1 LKKRASLPSDR
12 IGLVVGKF
20 APLHR
25 GHQLLI
31 ERALGC
37 VGKLV
42 IAVYE
47 TPDLRIDLDLRA
59 RWLRELYRGAH
70 VLELDDPIDPEG
82 DPDTVSRLY
91 AEHFRSH
98 YSGSITHVFSS
109 EEYGGRL
116 ARHLGARHV
125 MVDPQRWEVP
135 ISGTLVRSD
144 PYRYREFFDPLVYRS
159 LVLKVCFAGAE
170 STGKTTLAQACA
182 RRFDTVWMP
191 EHGREVW
198 EAKGRS
204 LTADDFVEIA
214 RGHVAREDE
223 LALRANRFLFS
234 DTNAIATEFWSRFYT
249 GDAEPELVRIAEE
262 VQHDYVY
269 VLCRNDFPWLQDGAR
284 ETGGGRLWHAHQ
296 RSIQADLERRGLDYL
311 EVGGTVENRVE
322 LVARW
327 LEERYPPGFRSRR
340 TSAGA

>member
-1 LKKRASLPSDR
+1 LQKRALLPSDR
-12 IGLVVGKF
+12 VGLVVGKF
-20 APLHR
+20 APVHR
-25 GHQLLI
+25 GHQHLI
-31 ERALGC
+31 ERALGS
-37 VGKLV
+37 VDKLV

-47 TPDLRIDLDLRA
+47 TPALRLGLDVRVQ
-59 RWLRELYRGAH
+59 WLRELYGDAE
-70 VLELDDPIDPEG
+70 VLELDDPLYTDD
-82 DPDTVSRLY
+82 DPDTVSRRY
-91 AEHFRSH
+91 AEHFRGR
-98 YSGSITHVFSS
+98 YQGSITHVFSS
-109 EEYGGRL
+109 EEYGERL

-125 MVDPQRWEVP
+125 LVDRERSEVP

-144 PYRYREFFDPLVYRS
+144 PYRYREFLDPLVYRS
-159 LVLKVCFAGAE
+159 LVVKVCFAGAE

-182 RRFDTVWMP
+182 TRLDTVWMP

-223 LALRANRFLFS
+223 LALNANRFLFC

-249 GDAEPELVRIAEE
+249 GDADPELVRIAEE

-269 VLCRNDFPWLQDGAR
+269 VLCRNDFPWFQDGAR
-284 ETGGGRLWHAHQ
+284 ETDGGRIWHGHQ
-296 RSIQADLERRGLDYL
+296 RSIHADLDRRGLDYL
-311 EVGGTVENRVE
+311 EVGGTVEERVQ

-327 LEERYPPGFRSRR
+327 LEERFPPEFARR
-340 TSAGA
+340 ATSAEA